1 MKINLFKEIMMLP
14 KYLRSITKLQIV
26 VIIFPILALS
36 TGCSN
41 TLFPNVYIPLNSLE
55 NYEATSADSVQI
67 YVAQLPSRGFKEIGI
82 FYFPSKGRINRPEQM
97 AKNITVAK
105 EFAAQHGANAVI
117 RLDVTDFN
125 VKSVAVRWK

>member
-1 MKINLFKEIMMLP
+1 MGGSKVKKYFLKLHQQILFTKIDEE
-14 KYLRSITKLQIV
+14 
-26 VIIFPILALS
+26 PISSEYS
-36 TGCSN
+36 T
-41 TLFPNVYIPLNSLE
+41 NVYIPLNSLE

-67 YVAQLPSRGFKEIGI
+67 YVAQLPSRGFKEIDI

-125 VKSVAVRWK
+125 VKGVAVRWK

>member
-1 MKINLFKEIMMLP
+1 MGGSKVKKYFLKLHQQILFTKIDEE
-14 KYLRSITKLQIV
+14 
-26 VIIFPILALS
+26 PISSEYS
-36 TGCSN
+36 T
-41 TLFPNVYIPLNSLE
+41 NVYIPLNSLE

-125 VKSVAVRWK
+125 VKGVAVRWK